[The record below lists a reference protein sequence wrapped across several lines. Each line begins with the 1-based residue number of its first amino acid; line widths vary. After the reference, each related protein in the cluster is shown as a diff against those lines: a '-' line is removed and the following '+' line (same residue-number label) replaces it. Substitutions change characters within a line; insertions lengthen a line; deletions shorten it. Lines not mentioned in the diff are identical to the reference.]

1 MVWSRQGNSAAP
13 ATIPQDMVMMK
24 STTVDLSCGDAPGA
38 KEASAAPRLV
48 RSRTSALRLISAMI
62 GLHPTVATNSHIMR
76 RFSCDG
82 SSMAIRSIQAR
93 IPSRSPTATAV
104 RSEEHTSELQSL
116 MRISYAVFCLQKQT
130 STSRPRQY
138 QTHTHKTHTHNC

>member
-1 MVWSRQGNSAAP
+1 
-13 ATIPQDMVMMK
+13 MVMMK

-82 SSMAIRSIQAR
+82 SS
-93 IPSRSPTATAV
+93 

-116 MRISYAVFCLQKQT
+116 MRISYAVFCWKKQHLNEDT
-130 STSRPRQY
+130 NTNHETLKHETKYYIINSSTK
-138 QTHTHKTHTHNC
+138 H